1 MRANRLNLPLF
12 SLNYSETFLAVIE
25 LGRLNTFL
33 MIDLALTILL
43 VNGHFFV
50 AFLNF

>member
-1 MRANRLNLPLF
+1 MRANRLNLPFF